1 MATLYSTVYNR
12 ALAKIQDYDLANLP
26 DRDLEEMLHGWL
38 MSAIAKF
45 RQCKNDLSDRDE
57 ELRQFNVDL
66 EDEEIEILAIMVV
79 REWLAPQV
87 HSALLTKQIFGG
99 KEENY
104 FSQSAH
110 LKQLMDKDASLRVEA
125 QKLSRDYTYNHDLRG
140 YFET

>member
-1 MATLYSTVYNR
+1 MATTYDKIYNR
-12 ALAKIQDYDLANLP
+12 ALAKIQDFDLANLP
-26 DRDLEEMLHGWL
+26 DRDLEEMLHDWL
-38 MSAIAKF
+38 MAAIAKF

-66 EDEEIEILAIMVV
+66 EDEEVEILAIMVV

-110 LKQLMDKDASLRVEA
+110 LKQLMDADTSLRVEA
-125 QKLSRDYTYNHDLRG
+125 QKLSRDYSYNHDLRG

>member
-1 MATLYSTVYNR
+1 MATPYEPIYNR
-12 ALAKIQDYDLANLP
+12 ALAKIQDFDLAILQ

-66 EDEEIEILAIMVV
+66 EDEEIEILAIMIV

-110 LKQLMDKDASLRVEA
+110 LKQLMDADTSLRVEA

>member
-1 MATLYSTVYNR
+1 MATSYNTVYNR
-12 ALAKIQDYDLANLP
+12 ALAKIQDFDLVTLQ

-38 MSAIAKF
+38 MAAISKF

-66 EDEEIEILAIMVV
+66 EDEEVEILAIMVV

-110 LKQLMDKDASLRVEA
+110 LKQLMDADTSLRVEA
-125 QKLSRDYTYNHDLRG
+125 QKLSRDYSYNHDLRG

>member
-1 MATLYSTVYNR
+1 MATTYDKVYNR
-12 ALAKIQDYDLANLP
+12 ALAKIQDFDLVALQ

-38 MSAIAKF
+38 MSAISKF

-66 EDEEIEILAIMVV
+66 EDEEIEILAIMIV

-110 LKQLMDKDASLRVEA
+110 LKQLMDADTSLRVEA

>member
-1 MATLYSTVYNR
+1 MATTYDKVYNR
-12 ALAKIQDYDLANLP
+12 ALAKIQDCDLVALQ
-26 DRDLEEMLHGWL
+26 DRDLEEMLHDWL
-38 MSAIAKF
+38 MAAIAKF

-66 EDEEIEILAIMVV
+66 EDEEVEILAIMVV

-110 LKQLMDKDASLRVEA
+110 LKQLMDADTSLRVEA
-125 QKLSRDYTYNHDLRG
+125 QKLSRDYSYNHDLRG